1 MYNFTDYLS
10 PQNEEKQNWWYYSI
24 YSKIYI
30 LYMKMVS
37 TLYEKIPSFYKG
49 LAKFTNRRHLKIP
62 INKKNIE
69 FLCPKK
75 PYN

>member
-1 MYNFTDYLS
+1 
-10 PQNEEKQNWWYYSI
+10 
-24 YSKIYI
+24 
-30 LYMKMVS
+30 MVS

-69 FLCPKK
+69 FLCPKNLTTDYK
-75 PYN
+75 P